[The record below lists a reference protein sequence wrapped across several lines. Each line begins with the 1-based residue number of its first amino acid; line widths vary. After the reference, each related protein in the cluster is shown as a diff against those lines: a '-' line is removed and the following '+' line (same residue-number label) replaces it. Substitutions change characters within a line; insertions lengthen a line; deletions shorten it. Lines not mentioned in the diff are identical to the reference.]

1 MSATVQY
8 LPVRVQY
15 LPYKGQKYPVRISYY
30 AIKKFQQETG
40 KSIEELDSD
49 ISLLESL
56 LWYGLVAG
64 AQAENSELTIKRED
78 MEFVLDESL
87 VEFNEMLMSFFPLPS
102 DQTSNSK
109 KK

>member
-1 MSATVQY
+1 MSAIVQY
-8 LPVRVQY
+8 LPFR
-15 LPYKGQKYPVRISYY
+15 GQKYPVRISYY

-40 KSIEELDSD
+40 KAIEELDSD

-102 DQTSNSK
+102 GQTSNSK

>member
-1 MSATVQY
+1 MSAIVQY
-8 LPVRVQY
+8 LPFR
-15 LPYKGQKYPVRISYY
+15 GQKYPVRISYY

-40 KSIEELDSD
+40 KAIEELDSD

-64 AQAENSELTIKRED
+64 AQADNVELTLKKED

-87 VEFNEMLMSFFPLPS
+87 IDFNEILMSFFPLSTDS
-102 DQTSNSK
+102 DSKGK

>member
-1 MSATVQY
+1 MSAIVQF
-8 LPVRVQY
+8 LPFR
-15 LPYKGQKYPVRISYY
+15 GQKYPVRISYY

-40 KSIEELDSD
+40 KAIEELDTD
-49 ISLLESL
+49 IALLESL

-64 AQAENSELTIKRED
+64 AQAENNELTLKRED

-87 VEFNEMLMSFFPLPS
+87 IEFNEILMSFFPLATDS
-102 DQTSNSK
+102 DPKSK